1 MNQGNTTNRPPY
13 GDQDP
18 PAETRTRR
26 GQDAP
31 AFAGRKSAATEDA
44 DADAEGSDDQV
55 WEGRVSSRNASRV
68 ERRSERVRSV
78 DDSRTRWWR
87 PESLWGRALLVLG
100 AFAVVGGG
108 AVAALLLNSALQS
121 DDRFRI
127 TGADSIESVGLAE
140 VTRADLLPIFGED
153 IGKNI
158 FFIDLQQRRHEIE
171 AIPWVKHATVMRMLP
186 NRLRVSIEE
195 RKPVAF
201 TQINGETGLVDA
213 DGVLLSMSAAT
224 MAERHYSFPEVTGL
238 SPTAKPDE
246 RHARMNVYM
255 AMMNELDAGGQRN
268 SLQISEVDLTDA
280 EDARVKMVD
289 QSADIVAHLGYEHFL
304 VRYQRYMR
312 HIAEWRQQY
321 PRLIGVDLRYK
332 VQTVLKLAPAGT
344 PLPGDGQ
351 QLAGQSPQNPK
362 AAQPPVQSAKGQSPA
377 PTTQSRQQLAAK
389 SGQKGPTANNHST
402 ASRKN
407 AAAHAANQRA
417 GRAKSDK
424 PKADQGHTDRAHTD
438 KQRQREVV
446 RRPAMNT
453 ARHTAPPVRSASAA
467 EEGQ

>member
-1 MNQGNTTNRPPY
+1 
-13 GDQDP
+13 
-18 PAETRTRR
+18 
-26 GQDAP
+26 
-31 AFAGRKSAATEDA
+31 
-44 DADAEGSDDQV
+44 
-55 WEGRVSSRNASRV
+55 V

-78 DDSRTRWWR
+78 DDSRARWWR

-100 AFAVVGGG
+100 ALAVVGGG

-127 TGADSIESVGLAE
+127 AGADNIETVGLAE

-158 FFIDLQQRRHEIE
+158 FFIDLQQHRHEIE

-213 DGVLLSMSAAT
+213 DGVLLSMSPAA
-224 MAERHYSFPEVTGL
+224 MAERHYTFPVVTGL

-255 AMMNELDAGGQRN
+255 AMMNELDAGGQHN
-268 SLQISEVDLTDA
+268 SLQISEVDLSDA

-344 PLPGDGQ
+344 PLSGDGQ
-351 QLAGQSPQNPK
+351 QLAGPQSPQNPK
-362 AAQPPVQSAKGQSPA
+362 AAQPPVQLAKGQSPA

-389 SGQKGPTANNHST
+389 SGQKGPTADNHST

-407 AAAHAANQRA
+407 AAARAANQRA
-417 GRAKSDK
+417 GRDKTGK
-424 PKADQGHTDRAHTD
+424 PKAEQGRADRTHTD
-438 KQRQREVV
+438 KQRAREVV
-446 RRPAMNT
+446 HRPAMNT